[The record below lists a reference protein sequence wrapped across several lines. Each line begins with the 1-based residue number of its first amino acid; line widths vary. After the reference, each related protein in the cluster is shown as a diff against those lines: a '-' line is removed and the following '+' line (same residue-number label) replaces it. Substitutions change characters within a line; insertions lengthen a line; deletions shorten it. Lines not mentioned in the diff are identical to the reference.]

1 MANTVVTSTTNSI
14 KVAFNDDPNKGL
26 YSKATY
32 TKHDIEYIYLNGNH
46 VEVIAA
52 DSHRWIL
59 SDDVNNTIQALTIDS
74 VDGNAPTSL
83 SDLYDKI
90 SALIE

>member
-1 MANTVVTSTTNSI
+1 MANTVITSTTNAI

-32 TKHDIEYIYLNGNH
+32 AKTDIEYIYLNGNH

-59 SDDVNNTIQALTIDS
+59 SDDIGNNVKALTIDS
-74 VDGNAPTSL
+74 VDGLAPISL

>member
-1 MANTVVTSTTNSI
+1 MANTVVTSTTNAI
-14 KVAFNDDPNKGL
+14 KVDFNEDPNKGQF
-26 YSKATY
+26 SKATY
-32 TKHDIEYIYLNGNH
+32 AKTDIEYIYLNGNH

-52 DSHRWIL
+52 DSFRWIL
-59 SDDVNNTIQALTIDS
+59 SDDASNTIKALTIDT
-74 VDGNAPTSL
+74 VDGIAPTSL

>member
-1 MANTVVTSTTNSI
+1 MANTVVTSTTNAI

-32 TKHDIEYIYLNGNH
+32 AKSDVEYIYLNGDH

-59 SDDVNNTIQALTIDS
+59 SHDVNNTIKALTIDT
-74 VDGNAPTSL
+74 VDGVAPLSL